1 MTDAELRG
9 IVLAGLKRVAPE
21 VEDDEL
27 RDTKPLRTQVDLD
40 SLDWLTFL
48 IGLHGDLGVD
58 IPEADYAG
66 LVTLADLLSY
76 LRARV

>member
-1 MTDAELRG
+1 MTDDELRATV
-9 IVLAGLKRVAPE
+9 IAALKRVAPE
-21 VEDDEL
+21 VEDDDL

-48 IGLHGDLGVD
+48 IGLHQDLAVD

-66 LVTLADLLSY
+66 LVTLRDVLIY
-76 LRARV
+76 LRARI